1 MALDKQKITFIAVS
15 ATLLIAAIILGVMLM
30 DSRKQNVEMQELF
43 ALEKE
48 ELENE
53 YSSFATQYDE
63 LQIRITNDSLQDK
76 LEQEKLKTQ
85 QLLEELRQTKAT
97 DAAEITRLKKE
108 LKTVRAVLKSYV
120 VQIDSLNRLNEEL
133 QKENKRVKARYSEA
147 SRKIDKIEEEKEN
160 LTKKVS
166 LASQLDAIGISF
178 TPLKKNGKEAKKI
191 KDAKKIAIGFTIAK
205 NITTET
211 GEKTI
216 YVRILKPDEDV
227 LAKNAGD
234 LFTYENKE
242 LKYSIK
248 KYIEYNGEEQQ
259 VNVYWDIEEFLQAGT
274 YKVQIFADGN
284 MIGSGSFNIKK

>member
-1 MALDKQKITFIAVS
+1 MALDKQKIVFISLSAVM
-15 ATLLIAAIILGVMLM
+15 LIAAIIMGVMLM
-30 DSRKQNVEMQELF
+30 DSRKQNEEMQELF
-43 ALEKE
+43 AIEKE

-108 LKTVRAVLKSYV
+108 LATVRAVLRSYV
-120 VQIDSLNRLNEEL
+120 VQIDSLNRANEQL

-147 SRKIDKIEEEKEN
+147 TRQINKITEEKEN
-160 LTKKVS
+160 LTKKVT
-166 LASQLDAIGISF
+166 LASQLDAIGISL
-178 TPLKKNGKEAKKI
+178 TPLKKNGKAAKKI
-191 KDAKKIAIGFTIAK
+191 KDAKKFAINFTIAK
-205 NITTET
+205 NITSET
-211 GEKTI
+211 GEKTV

-227 LAKNAGD
+227 LAKSAGD
-234 LFTYENKE
+234 TFTYEGKE

-248 KYIEYNGEEQQ
+248 KYIEYTGDEQA
-259 VNVYWDIEEFLQAGT
+259 VTVYWDIEEFLQSGT
-274 YKVQIFADGN
+274 YKVFIFADGN
-284 MIGSGSFNIKK
+284 MIGSSSFNINK

>member
-1 MALDKQKITFIAVS
+1 MALDKQKIVFISLSAVM
-15 ATLLIAAIILGVMLM
+15 LIAAIIMGVMLM
-30 DSRKQNVEMQELF
+30 DSRKQNEEMQELF
-43 ALEKE
+43 AIEKE

-97 DAAEITRLKKE
+97 DAAEIMRLKKE
-108 LKTVRAVLKSYV
+108 LATVRAVLRSYV
-120 VQIDSLNRLNEEL
+120 VQIDSLNRANEML

-147 SRKIDKIEEEKEN
+147 TRQINKITEEKEN
-160 LTKKVS
+160 LTKKVT
-166 LASQLDAIGISF
+166 LASQLDAIGISL

-191 KDAKKIAIGFTIAK
+191 KDAKKFAIGFTIAK
-205 NITTET
+205 NITCET

-227 LAKNAGD
+227 LAKSAGD
-234 LFTYENKE
+234 TFTYEGRE

-248 KYIEYNGEEQQ
+248 KYIEYTGEEQA
-259 VNVYWDIEEFLQAGT
+259 VTVYWDIEEFLQAGT
-274 YKVQIFADGN
+274 YKVFIFADGN
-284 MIGSGSFNIKK
+284 MIGSNSFNIKK

>member
-1 MALDKQKITFIAVS
+1 MALDKQKIVFISLSAVM
-15 ATLLIAAIILGVMLM
+15 LIAAIIMGVMLM
-30 DSRKQNVEMQELF
+30 DSRKQNEEMQELF
-43 ALEKE
+43 AIEKE

-97 DAAEITRLKKE
+97 DAAEIMRLKKE
-108 LKTVRAVLKSYV
+108 LATVRAVLRSYV
-120 VQIDSLNRLNEEL
+120 VQIDSLNRANEML

-147 SRKIDKIEEEKEN
+147 TRQINKITEEKEN
-160 LTKKVS
+160 LTKKVT
-166 LASQLDAIGISF
+166 LASQLDAIGITF
-178 TPLKKNGKEAKKI
+178 TPLKKNGKAAKRI
-191 KDAKKIAIGFTIAK
+191 KDAKKFAIGFTIAK

-211 GEKTI
+211 GEKTV

-234 LFTYENKE
+234 LFSYEGKE

-248 KYIEYNGEEQQ
+248 KYIEYTGEEQT
-259 VNVYWDIEEFLQAGT
+259 VTVYWDIEEFLQAGT
-274 YKVQIFADGN
+274 YKVFIFADGN
-284 MIGSGSFNIKK
+284 MIGSNSFTIKK

>member
-227 LAKNAGD
+227 LAKSASD
-234 LFTYENKE
+234 TFPYEGKS
-242 LKYSIK
+242 LTYSIK
-248 KYIEYNGEEQQ
+248 KYIEYTGEEQA
-259 VNVYWDIEEFLQAGT
+259 VTVYWDIEEFLQAGT
-274 YKVQIFADGN
+274 YKVFIFADGN
-284 MIGSGSFNIKK
+284 MIGSQSFSIKK

>member
-1 MALDKQKITFIAVS
+1 MALDKQKIVFISLSAVM
-15 ATLLIAAIILGVMLM
+15 LIAAIIMGVMLM
-30 DSRKQNVEMQELF
+30 DSRKQNEEMQELF
-43 ALEKE
+43 AIEKE

-63 LQIRITNDSLQDK
+63 LQVRITNDSLQDK

-108 LKTVRAVLKSYV
+108 LATVRAVLRSYV
-120 VQIDSLNRLNEEL
+120 VQIDSLNRANEQL

-147 SRKIDKIEEEKEN
+147 TRTINKITEEKEN
-160 LTKKVS
+160 LTKKVT

>member
-43 ALEKE
+43 ALEKD

-242 LKYSIK
+242 LKYLIK

>member
-1 MALDKQKITFIAVS
+1 MTLDKQKITFISIS
-15 ATLLIAAIILGVMLM
+15 ALLLIAAIIMGVMLM

-108 LKTVRAVLKSYV
+108 LKTVRAVLRSYV
-120 VQIDSLNRLNEEL
+120 VQIDSLNRVNEEL

-147 SRKIDKIEEEKEN
+147 SRTINKITEEKEN
-160 LTKKVS
+160 LTKKVN
-166 LASQLDAIGISF
+166 LASQLDAIGITF

-191 KDAKKIAIGFTIAK
+191 KDAKKFAIGFTIAK
-205 NITTET
+205 NITTQT

-216 YVRILKPDEDV
+216 YVRILKPDEEV
-227 LAKNAGD
+227 LAKSAGD
-234 LFTYENKE
+234 TFAYENQS

-248 KYIEYNGEEQQ
+248 KYIEYNGEEQK

-274 YKVQIFADGN
+274 YKVYIFADGN
-284 MIGSGSFNIKK
+284 MIGSNSFTIKK

>member
-1 MALDKQKITFIAVS
+1 MTLDKQKITFISIS
-15 ATLLIAAIILGVMLM
+15 ALLLIAAIIMGVMLM
-30 DSRKQNVEMQELF
+30 DSRKQNVEMQDLF

-108 LKTVRAVLKSYV
+108 LKTVRAVLRSYV
-120 VQIDSLNRLNEEL
+120 VQIDSLNRVNEEL

-147 SRKIDKIEEEKEN
+147 SRTINKITEEKEN
-160 LTKKVS
+160 LTKKVN
-166 LASQLDAIGISF
+166 LASQLDAIGITF

-191 KDAKKIAIGFTIAK
+191 KDAKKFAIGFTIAK
-205 NITTET
+205 NITTQT

-216 YVRILKPDEDV
+216 YVRILKPDEEV
-227 LAKNAGD
+227 LAKSAGD
-234 LFTYENKE
+234 TFAYENQS

-248 KYIEYNGEEQQ
+248 KYIEYNGEEQK

-274 YKVQIFADGN
+274 YKVYIFADGN
-284 MIGSGSFNIKK
+284 MIGSNSFTIKK

>member
-1 MALDKQKITFIAVS
+1 MALDKQKIVFISLSAVM
-15 ATLLIAAIILGVMLM
+15 LIAAIIMGVMLM
-30 DSRKQNVEMQELF
+30 DSRKQNEEMQELF
-43 ALEKE
+43 AIEKE

-97 DAAEITRLKKE
+97 DAAEIMRLKKE
-108 LKTVRAVLKSYV
+108 LATVRAVLRSYV
-120 VQIDSLNRLNEEL
+120 VQIDSLNRANEML

-147 SRKIDKIEEEKEN
+147 TRQINKITEEKEN
-160 LTKKVS
+160 LTKKVT
-166 LASQLDAIGISF
+166 LASQLDAIGISL

-191 KDAKKIAIGFTIAK
+191 KDAKKFAIGFTIAK
-205 NITTET
+205 NITCET

-227 LAKNAGD
+227 LAKSAGD
-234 LFTYENKE
+234 TFTNEGRE

-248 KYIEYNGEEQQ
+248 KYIEYTGEEQA
-259 VNVYWDIEEFLQAGT
+259 VTVYWDIEEFLQAGT
-274 YKVQIFADGN
+274 YKVFIFADGN
-284 MIGSGSFNIKK
+284 MIGSNSFNIKK

>member
-15 ATLLIAAIILGVMLM
+15 AVLLIAAIILGVMLM

>member
-1 MALDKQKITFIAVS
+1 MTLDKQKITFISVS
-15 ATLLIAAIILGVMLM
+15 ALLLIAAIILGVMLM
-30 DSRKQNVEMQELF
+30 DSRKQNEEMQELF
-43 ALEKE
+43 AIEKE

-63 LQIRITNDSLQDK
+63 WQIRITNDSLQDK

-108 LKTVRAVLKSYV
+108 LKTVRAVLRSYV

-147 SRKIDKIEEEKEN
+147 SRKINKIEEEKEN
-160 LTKKVS
+160 LTKKVN
-166 LASQLDAIGISF
+166 LASQLDAIGITL
-178 TPLKKNGKEAKKI
+178 TPVKKNGKEAKKI
-191 KDAKKIAIGFTIAK
+191 KDAKKFVINFTIAK

-211 GEKTI
+211 GEKAI

-227 LAKNAGD
+227 LCKNESD
-234 LFTYENKE
+234 LFAYEDKE

-259 VNVYWDIEEFLQAGT
+259 VTVYWDIEEFLQAGT
-274 YKVQIFADGN
+274 YKVHIFADGN
-284 MIGSGSFNIKK
+284 MIGSNNFTIKK

>member
-15 ATLLIAAIILGVMLM
+15 AALLIAAIILGVMLM
-30 DSRKQNVEMQELF
+30 DSRKQNVEMLELF

-63 LQIRITNDSLQDK
+63 LQICITNDSLQDK

-147 SRKIDKIEEEKEN
+147 SRKINKIEEEKEN

>member
-1 MALDKQKITFIAVS
+1 MTLDKQKITFISVS
-15 ATLLIAAIILGVMLM
+15 ALLLIAAIILGVMLM
-30 DSRKQNVEMQELF
+30 DSRKQNEEMQELF
-43 ALEKE
+43 AIEKE

-160 LTKKVS
+160 LTKKVN
-166 LASQLDAIGISF
+166 LASQLDAIGITL
-178 TPLKKNGKEAKKI
+178 TPVKKNGKEAKKI
-191 KDAKKIAIGFTIAK
+191 KDAKKFVINFTIAK

-211 GEKTI
+211 GEKAI

-227 LAKNAGD
+227 LCKNESD
-234 LFTYENKE
+234 LFAYENKE

-259 VNVYWDIEEFLQAGT
+259 VTVYWDIEEFLQAGT
-274 YKVQIFADGN
+274 YKVHIFADGN
-284 MIGSGSFNIKK
+284 MIGSNNFTIKK

>member
-1 MALDKQKITFIAVS
+1 MTLDKQKITFISVS
-15 ATLLIAAIILGVMLM
+15 ALLLIAAIILGVMLM
-30 DSRKQNVEMQELF
+30 DSRKQNEEMQELF
-43 ALEKE
+43 AIEKE

-108 LKTVRAVLKSYV
+108 LKTVRAVLRSYV

-160 LTKKVS
+160 LTKKVN
-166 LASQLDAIGISF
+166 LASQLDAIGITL
-178 TPLKKNGKEAKKI
+178 TPVKKNGKEAKKI
-191 KDAKKIAIGFTIAK
+191 KDAKKFVINFTIAK

-211 GEKTI
+211 GEKAI

-227 LAKNAGD
+227 LCKNESD
-234 LFTYENKE
+234 LFAYENKE

-259 VNVYWDIEEFLQAGT
+259 VTVYWDIEEFLQAGT
-274 YKVQIFADGN
+274 YKVHIFADGN
-284 MIGSGSFNIKK
+284 MIGSNNFTIKK

>member
-15 ATLLIAAIILGVMLM
+15 AALLIAAIILGVMLM

-108 LKTVRAVLKSYV
+108 LKPVRAVLKSYV